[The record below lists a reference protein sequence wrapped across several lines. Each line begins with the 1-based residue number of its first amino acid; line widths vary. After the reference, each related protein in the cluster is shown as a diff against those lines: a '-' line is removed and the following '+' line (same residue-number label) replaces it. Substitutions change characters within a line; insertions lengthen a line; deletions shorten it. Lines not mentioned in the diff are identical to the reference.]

1 MLFDILPPVGSLE
14 TTPAAYIRMAQADA
28 SPHVQT
34 VLEECQGVETQNPP
48 GGTFFSPSGAIRLYW
63 NNHPKQKIGSGD
75 LTQAKVTVLEQP
87 KYGVLKDLDEIN
99 RDMGPVYAYDV
110 IEGTPNGTEDR
121 AVFLVEIG
129 GKRIKIV
136 ERFILTFNYES
147 LKGCNGK
154 DYYIRRISQVVDET
168 SISPYELLQ
177 LSMAQGV
184 DYRMASLQGTTL
196 AETTGTGAESIITLD
211 SDAAGHGW
219 YIDYTPYLNEEFLP
233 TSNPNEW
240 IAKPGSEAEGK
251 MDMLTVLLHEYGHAL
266 GLDHTAD
273 AHDFMAATLQPG
285 VRRTLTVDEQLELMR
300 LAGIFVTPESPSEPY
315 APTDPGAPLP
325 FTRVVA
331 TRSARRA
338 AGFDSLVPQFD
349 TAANPKLTNSDFASA
364 EGWSTTGEVRF
375 ENGTATLAEGAA
387 TQTRLNQV
395 FVVNEGDRFLSFTV
409 ANTALGD
416 QAYGPD
422 DAFEV
427 ALLDA
432 NTGLSLL
439 GGTGLTKSDAALN
452 RQADGS
458 EFKAS
463 GISSVANADGSRTY
477 LVDLAGVAAGVAAG
491 TVVNLSFDLIGFGKG
506 LEAQNSRFT
515 YKLSD
520 APKEAPLGGG
530 HVDSNLA
537 TVVLTVRPVN
547 DAPTRGDQ
555 SRTGREDEIFAGSLL
570 TTAEDIDSA
579 ALAARIFSG
588 PAHGQLVVGDNGRFV
603 YVPAQG

>member
-1 MLFDILPPVGSLE
+1 M
-14 TTPAAYIRMAQADA
+14 
-28 SPHVQT
+28 
-34 VLEECQGVETQNPP
+34 
-48 GGTFFSPSGAIRLYW
+48 
-63 NNHPKQKIGSGD
+63 
-75 LTQAKVTVLEQP
+75 TVLEQP

-240 IAKPGSEAEGK
+240 VAKPGSEAEGK

-285 VRRTLTVDEQLELMR
+285 VRRTLSIDQQLELMR

-349 TAANPKLTNSDFASA
+349 TAANTKLANPEFAGG
-364 EGWSTTGEVRF
+364 EGWSTTGDVRF
-375 ENGTATLAEGAA
+375 ENGTATLTEGTA

-409 ANTALGD
+409 ANAAIGD
-416 QAYGPD
+416 QANGPD

-458 EFKAS
+458 EYKAS
-463 GISSVANADGSRTY
+463 GISAVANADGSRTY
-477 LVDLAGVAAGVAAG
+477 LVDLAGIAAG

-506 LEAQNSRFT
+506 LEAQN
-515 YKLSD
+515 
-520 APKEAPLGGG
+520 
-530 HVDSNLA
+530 
-537 TVVLTVRPVN
+537 
-547 DAPTRGDQ
+547 
-555 SRTGREDEIFAGSLL
+555 
-570 TTAEDIDSA
+570 
-579 ALAARIFSG
+579 
-588 PAHGQLVVGDNGRFV
+588 
-603 YVPAQG
+603 